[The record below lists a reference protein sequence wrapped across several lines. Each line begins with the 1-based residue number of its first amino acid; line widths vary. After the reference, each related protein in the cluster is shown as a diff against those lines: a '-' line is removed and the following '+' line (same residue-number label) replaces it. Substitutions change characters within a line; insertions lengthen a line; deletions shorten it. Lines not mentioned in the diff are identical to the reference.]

1 MKRVC
6 VFCGSSV
13 GARGVYAEAAR
24 RMGRELAGRG
34 LGLVYG
40 GGGIGLM
47 GVIADAVLA
56 AGGEVHGV
64 IPHAL
69 FSREIGHPRLTQLHV
84 VDSMHE
90 RKQLMADLSDAFIAL
105 PGGFGTFEEFF
116 EVTTWTQL
124 GVHRKPCGL
133 LDVDGFYA
141 PLVAFLD
148 HAAAERFIRTEHR
161 DTVVVDDD
169 PARLIDR
176 LAALR
181 LPDVPKWITEQE
193 A

>member
-1 MKRVC
+1 
-6 VFCGSSV
+6 VFCGSNV
-13 GARGVYAEAAR
+13 GARPAYAAATR
-24 RMGRELAGRG
+24 EMGRELARRG
-34 LGLVYG
+34 LGIVYG

-47 GVIADAVLA
+47 GVLADAA
-56 AGGEVHGV
+56 IEAGGEVHGV
-64 IPHAL
+64 IPQAL
-69 FSREIGHPRLTQLHV
+69 FAREIGHHGLTRLHL

-90 RKQLMADLSDAFIAL
+90 RKQMMAELADAFVAL

-133 LDVDGFYA
+133 LDVEGFYA
-141 PLVAFLD
+141 PLVTFLD
-148 HAAAERFIRTEHR
+148 HAAAEGFIRAEHR
-161 DTVVVDDD
+161 ATVVVDDD

>member
-1 MKRVC
+1 MKRIC
-6 VFCGSSV
+6 VFCGSNV
-13 GARGVYAEAAR
+13 GAKAIYAEAAR
-24 RMGRELAGRG
+24 RMAQELVRRR
-34 LGLVYG
+34 LGVVYG

-47 GVIADAVLA
+47 GVLADAVLA

-69 FSREIGHPRLTQLHV
+69 FAREIGHHGLTELHV

-90 RKQLMADLSDAFIAL
+90 RKQLMADLSDGFIAL

-116 EVTTWTQL
+116 EMTTWTQL

-148 HAAAERFIRTEHR
+148 HAAGEGFIRAEHR
-161 DTVVVDDD
+161 AAVVVDDD

>member
-1 MKRVC
+1 M
-6 VFCGSSV
+6 GQ
-13 GARGVYAEAAR
+13 ELAR
-24 RMGRELAGRG
+24 RKIGV
-34 LGLVYG
+34 VYG
-40 GGGIGLM
+40 GGAIGLM
-47 GVIADAVLA
+47 GVLADAALE

-69 FSREIGHPRLTQLHV
+69 SAREIGHHGLTELHV

-90 RKQLMADLSDAFIAL
+90 RKHLMASLSDAFIAM

-141 PLVAFLD
+141 PLVAFMD
-148 HAAAERFIRTEHR
+148 HAVAEGFIRREHR
-161 DTVVVDDD
+161 ASVVVDED

-176 LAALR
+176 LAALP

>member
-1 MKRVC
+1 MKRIC
-6 VFCGSSV
+6 VFCGSNV
-13 GARGVYAEAAR
+13 GARPAYAEATR
-24 RMGRELAGRG
+24 RLGRELARRK
-34 LGLVYG
+34 LGVVYG
-40 GGGIGLM
+40 GGAIGLM
-47 GVIADAVLA
+47 GVLADAVLE

-69 FSREIGHPRLTQLHV
+69 FSREIGHHGLTELHV
-84 VDSMHE
+84 VNSMHE
-90 RKQLMADLSDAFIAL
+90 RKQLMADLADGFIAL

-116 EVTTWTQL
+116 EMTTWTQL

-148 HAAAERFIRTEHR
+148 HAAVESFIRPEHR
-161 DTVVVDDD
+161 ASVVVDDD
-169 PARLIDR
+169 PAQLIDR

-181 LPDVPKWITEQE
+181 LPEVPKWITEQE